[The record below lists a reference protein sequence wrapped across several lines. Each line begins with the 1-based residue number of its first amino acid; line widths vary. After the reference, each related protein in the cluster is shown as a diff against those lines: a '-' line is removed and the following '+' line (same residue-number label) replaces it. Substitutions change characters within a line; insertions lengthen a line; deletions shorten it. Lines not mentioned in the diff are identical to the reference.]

1 MHLPYPEQKS
11 KTLISLE
18 SVSSC
23 ETIFELNQ
31 LLTQELALFLTQADL
46 SREESTPVMAIKNFI
61 ADHYQDDNLSIK
73 DISDHVF
80 LSTSYIC
87 TLFKN
92 ETGQTL
98 NQYITKY
105 RVEKAKKL
113 LADPLNKITDISSN
127 VGYSDGNY
135 FGKTFKKIVGLSPT
149 EYRDQVTG
157 Q

>member
-1 MHLPYPEQKS
+1 M
-11 KTLISLE
+11 TA
-18 SVSSC
+18 
-23 ETIFELNQ
+23 
-31 LLTQELALFLTQADL
+31 LT
-46 SREESTPVMAIKNFI
+46 AIKNFI
-61 ADHYQDDNLSIK
+61 ASHYQNDDLSIK
-73 DISDHVF
+73 DSSDHVF

-105 RVEKAKKL
+105 RVERAKKL
-113 LADPLNKITDISSN
+113 LADPLTKISDISSK

>member
-1 MHLPYPEQKS
+1 MRS
-11 KTLISLE
+11 ANSLE
-18 SVSSC
+18 QVFHC

-31 LLTQELALFLTQADL
+31 LLIQELNMFFAHADL
-46 SREESTPVMAIKNFI
+46 SGEESSPVTAIKNFI
-61 ADHYQDDNLSIK
+61 ASHYHNESLSIK

-87 TLFKN
+87 TLFKT

-105 RVEKAKKL
+105 RIDKAKKL
-113 LADPLNKITDISSN
+113 LADPRNKVSDISSK

-149 EYRDQVTG
+149 EYREQELNS
-157 Q
+157 

>member
-1 MHLPYPEQKS
+1 
-11 KTLISLE
+11 
-18 SVSSC
+18 
-23 ETIFELNQ
+23 
-31 LLTQELALFLTQADL
+31 
-46 SREESTPVMAIKNFI
+46 MAIKNFI